1 MRRGMEGSGRTSFET
16 QTGVAGTVRRSQNK
30 SMANTLRLSATQE
43 TVLKQVKEGRSVFFT
58 GSAGVGKSYL
68 LQQCVEALQDKYG
81 KERVGVA
88 ASTGIAATHIL
99 GTTIH
104 ALSGCGL
111 VQKVKDFERMK
122 KPSNANRL
130 RQMQAVVIDE
140 ISMVSGEMFE
150 HLERMFSEIRG
161 SQKPFGGLQMVIC
174 GDFFQLPPVPNR
186 GVEANSGSF
195 RNLGFAFQAPAWRR
209 CNLQKHVLTEVFRQ
223 SDQKFVEVLNAIR
236 QGKGEEAITFL
247 SNNCM
252 RPLPDDDGIKPTELY
267 PYNKDVDEI
276 NNKEIKKL
284 AGADVISIAAD
295 STQVL
300 NYRKLSL
307 VDAREAE
314 AKLKKDSFWR
324 DCLAA
329 EVITLKEGAQ
339 VMLVRNLDL
348 TSDDG
353 MLVNGSRGVVTGFA
367 TKEEVLRNLR
377 SASTST
383 SEAGKQSTL
392 GIDMEDVM
400 TKISIL
406 NRISLEKLPV
416 VKFTNGREET
426 IFPFEFSREIPLV
439 GKCLRLQLPLKLA
452 WALTIH
458 KCQGLTLDR
467 CKVSLKGVFAEGQ
480 AYVAL
485 SRARSVEGLEITSI
499 PNNCVKV
506 NPVVSDFYQCLFRGE
521 EYKDTFLADLS
532 KQGKDTKENSAP
544 NIAVAPPPVQEVSN
558 PKRKA
563 TPWATTSQGS
573 RNGVK
578 CYRCGEYGHWV
589 AACPR
594 HTSTNRSGDLRDL
607 FAPAPS
613 APQVGAPAAPASNSG
628 GCFRCGAPD
637 HWARDCPTKRRY

>member
-1 MRRGMEGSGRTSFET
+1 MTC
-16 QTGVAGTVRRSQNK
+16 A
-30 SMANTLRLSATQE
+30 LRLSATQE
-43 TVLKQVKEGRSVFFT
+43 TVLKHVQEGRSVFFT

-68 LQQCVEALQDKYG
+68 LQQCVQALQDKYG

-111 VQKVKDFERMK
+111 VQKVKDFDRMK

-150 HLERMFSEIRG
+150 HLERMFAEIRG
-161 SQKPFGGLQMVIC
+161 NQKPFGGLQMVIC

-186 GVEANSGSF
+186 GVEANHGPF

-209 CNLQKHVLTEVFRQ
+209 CELQKFVLTEVFRQ
-223 SDQKFVEVLNAIR
+223 NDKKFVEVLNAIR
-236 QGKGEEAITFL
+236 HGKGEEAISFL
-247 SNNCM
+247 RENCM

-276 NNKEIKKL
+276 NRKEIQKL
-284 AGADVISIAAD
+284 PGADVISIATD

-307 VDAREAE
+307 VETREAE
-314 AKLKKDSFWR
+314 AKLKKDSFWK

-329 EVITLKEGAQ
+329 EAISLKEGAQ

-348 TSDDG
+348 TSDNG

-367 TKEEVLRNLR
+367 PREEVLKNLKA
-377 SASTST
+377 ASTST
-383 SEAGKQSTL
+383 TEAGKPMTF
-392 GIDMEDVM
+392 GVDMEDIM
-400 TKISIL
+400 SKISML
-406 NRISLEKLPV
+406 NKISLEQLPI

-439 GKCLRLQLPLKLA
+439 GKCVRLQLPLKLA

-467 CKVSLKGVFAEGQ
+467 CKVSLQGVFAEGQ

-499 PNNCVKV
+499 PNSCVKV
-506 NPVVSDFYQCLFRGE
+506 NPVVSEFYQCLSRGA
-521 EYKDTFLADLS
+521 EYMDSFLSDVG
-532 KQGKDTKENSAP
+532 KQNGDSKENTAP
-544 NIAVAPPPVQEVSN
+544 ANASVPSVQASST

-563 TPWATTSQGS
+563 TSWATTSQSS

-594 HTSTNRSGDLRDL
+594 HTGAKRSEDLRDL
-607 FAPAPS
+607 FACAPAPPRVGAPS
-613 APQVGAPAAPASNSG
+613 APASNQS
-628 GCFRCGAPD
+628 GCFRCGAQD